1 MIYFDLDGVIRDISV
16 VLFGGDPKEW
26 GSKVKSGENV
36 FDFINNNLN
45 VLVEAPVT
53 DFYRFR
59 DYKIECILSCQ
70 PVRWRFYTNQWID
83 KFCPGVD
90 VVRYVRKPEDKLSIL
105 KNGDFLVEDY
115 PFFSDYS
122 KIILVRRPYNMC
134 VVNPF
139 AEVFTWRDLNS
150 LVGNKGKV
158 LSDETKRK
166 MSVSHK
172 LFWKEKK
179 CASSL

>member
-36 FDFINNNLN
+36 PDFIDNNLN

-59 DYKIECILSCQ
+59 DYEIGCILSCQ
-70 PVRWRFYTNQWID
+70 PVRWRFYTDQWID

-90 VVRYVRKPEDKLSIL
+90 VHYVKKPEDKLSIL

-122 KIILVRRPYNMC
+122 KIVLVRRLYNINI
-134 VVNPF
+134 VNPF
-139 AEVFTWRDLNS
+139 AEARTWMELNEIIGE
-150 LVGNKGKV
+150 LQE
-158 LSDETKRK
+158 L
-166 MSVSHK
+166 
-172 LFWKEKK
+172 EKAK
-179 CASSL
+179 K